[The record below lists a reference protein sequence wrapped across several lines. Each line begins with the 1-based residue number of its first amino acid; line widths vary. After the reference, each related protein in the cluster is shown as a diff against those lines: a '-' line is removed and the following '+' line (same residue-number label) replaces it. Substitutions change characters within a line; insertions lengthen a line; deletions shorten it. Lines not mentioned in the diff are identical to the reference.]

1 MVATAY
7 AALGTPTAT
16 MPDRSTTATWARRA
30 RRSVTLAS
38 ASALLAPRGQA
49 AALPVVGRALPHI
62 MMPRTAATAVVAYAT
77 LTATRKGRQHTAA
90 NLLLQF
96 VVLLVFVLL
105 RRPVIPLRR
114 TRSQLLRAPPSKR
127 RPLLLP
133 LPQPLPLPLPLP
145 LQLLQAF
152 RRHGLAASPTTTPT
166 MVVIASAGHMIRTVR
181 PARQTATT
189 SMAVDLDKYAQPAS
203 ARTLGLSCSPA
214 RPLNLPLPRRHLLR
228 LPRLHLRLPL

>member
-1 MVATAY
+1 MAVTAY

-16 MPDRSTTATWARRA
+16 MLDRSTTATRARRA

-38 ASALLAPRGQA
+38 ASVLLAPRGQA
-49 AALPVVGRALPHI
+49 AALQVVGRALPLI
-62 MMPRTAATAVVAYAT
+62 TMPRTAATAVAAYAT
-77 LTATRKGRQHTAA
+77 LTATRKGSRHTAA
-90 NLLLQF
+90 NLLLRF

-105 RRPVIPLRR
+105 RRPVVSLRR
-114 TRSQLLRAPPSKR
+114 ARSQLLRAPPSKR

-133 LPQPLPLPLPLP
+133 LPQPLPLPP
-145 LQLLQAF
+145 LQAF